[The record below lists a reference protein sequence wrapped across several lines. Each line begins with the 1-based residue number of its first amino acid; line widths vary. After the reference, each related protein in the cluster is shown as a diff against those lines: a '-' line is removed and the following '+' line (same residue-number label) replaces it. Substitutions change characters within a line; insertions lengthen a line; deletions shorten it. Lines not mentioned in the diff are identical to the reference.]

1 MDPAAL
7 IVASPLKARAGSLK
21 PPKYFTL
28 RDVSIWDMSTD
39 ARRERPTTPARVA
52 ELVSGLNARGYWPSP
67 LTTTSNPYI
76 GPAPAEVTGGEY
88 QTTRVGDLWDTSP
101 YNTDFP
107 VECIST
113 QVFVRN
119 LGDLIEGLAA

>member
-7 IVASPLKARAGSLK
+7 IAASPLKARPGKLK
-21 PPKYFTL
+21 LPKYFTL

-39 ARRERPTTPARVA
+39 GRRGQTPAPARIA
-52 ELVSGLNARGYWPSP
+52 ELLSGLNARGYWPSP

-76 GPAPAEVTGGEY
+76 GEAPATVTGGEY

-101 YNTDFP
+101 YTTDYP
-107 VECIST
+107 VECVST
-113 QVFVRN
+113 AVFVKN
-119 LGDLIEGLAA
+119 MGDLIEALTG